1 MKAIRVLIFDDN
13 NDRRDSLSMLIM
25 ASNGMEL
32 TGAHP
37 DCSNVVNVVS
47 KAQPD
52 VVLMDIE
59 MPGINGIAATG
70 LIKMAF
76 PDVAVLIQT
85 VFEDPDRIFESITAG
100 ASGYLVK
107 STPAEKI
114 IEAIKEVNAGGSSL
128 SPAVAA
134 KVLAYFRPAN
144 SPTPVIK
151 EYNLSD
157 RELEVLNHLVKGLSY
172 KIIADKMSIS
182 YHTVN
187 THIRKIYEKLQ
198 VHSAGEA
205 VSKAMQ
211 HRLVG

>member
-1 MKAIRVLIFDDN
+1 MKTIRVLIFDDN
-13 NDRRDSLSMLIM
+13 NDRRDSLSMLIRV
-25 ASNGMEL
+25 SDGMEL
-32 TGAHP
+32 AGAHA
-37 DCSNVVNVVS
+37 DCSDVVNVVS
-47 KAQPD
+47 GARPD

-70 LIKMAF
+70 LIKKVF

-85 VFEDPDRIFESITAG
+85 VFEDPDRIFESIAAG

-198 VHSAGEA
+198 AHSAGEA

-211 HRLVG
+211 HRLVR